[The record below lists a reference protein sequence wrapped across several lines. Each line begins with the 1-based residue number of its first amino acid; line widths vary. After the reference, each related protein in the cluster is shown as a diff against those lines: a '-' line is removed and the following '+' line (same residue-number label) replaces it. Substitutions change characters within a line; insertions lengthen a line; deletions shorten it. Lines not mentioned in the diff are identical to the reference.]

1 MNKRIFPDWKSFEYK
16 YRGRE
21 QDAFEDLARALFRKE
36 MGIRYGLFQR
46 INHKGNETD
55 VIEKDNKVGGFQ
67 AKFFDNRID
76 ADNIISSMRNAKE
89 SHPKQTHYYIYCNH
103 AFGNPH
109 RRKGT
114 KKSDPIPDQTLVE
127 EKITKVADE
136 LGLTIVWKMDR
147 AILDEVNEE
156 SWINDV
162 FFSVEGRLE
171 ALIEEERQ
179 HTEIAFNSINYACS
193 FNNRSIHIDRSDILS
208 QVENANPSTLYVIHG
223 DGGCGKTAILHELF
237 DKKGDMYPICYRKA
251 SSLNVK
257 NLAAVFHLGD
267 LYTFPDFKEAYKDCE
282 RKYFIID
289 SAEHL
294 DEIEDGTIL
303 PSLVRGLMEA
313 HWCIVF
319 TVRNVFLSDLLNLLK
334 YEFHQVQINK
344 IDVGILPE
352 NQLRIIARI
361 NGIQLPADRILFDR
375 IRNLFYFDL
384 YTQYYAE
391 IDHQYSDRDFLK
403 LVWDKKIRGKNNR
416 IGYLRESL
424 FESFIEDRIK
434 ANSFFLPATKYI
446 NEEFDTLISEEIIAD
461 DPGLGLFIT
470 HDIFEEWG
478 LYRIIDK
485 KWEDKDS
492 IQGFLTALGDTRAVR
507 RAFRLWLK
515 DKVIVSPDS
524 IQSLTQASFLSD
536 IPGIWKEEVLCAIL
550 LSDKAQLYLSPYEHQ
565 ILNNTDGLAEKV
577 IWSLRVGC
585 LYVTDVI
592 SYKDY
597 YLPRYA
603 PIGSGWEYIID
614 LLFKHQDEAKLSIW
628 LPALNDWVKGNSR
641 GETTRKIGL
650 MVIAYY
656 KSEAYQKEYYWDR
669 NSKTIHE
676 ILNNTVWEIK
686 EELSELLYSRKGY
699 DERRNGLIEFVLKET
714 FGAMNIHLAI
724 PQTVADLCIY
734 YWRERPDEED
744 RYQYRSRS
752 METGYGLDIY
762 VDMLKYF
769 PSGAN
774 QTPTTTLLAA
784 NETIA
789 IDFIIRLM
797 NKCVKSYSESGYDI
811 LEKVEI
817 TDGEDKKNWQWHS
830 FGLWCMYRGTGSP
843 VAPYCLQSVH
853 MALEQYLLKKSKS
866 GEFERCEA
874 VMQRLLF
881 ECHSSS
887 VSAVVGSVVLAYP
900 NEYWR
905 IALILFRTIEF
916 IQIDS
921 HRALREN
928 EAKTLYQISG
938 DLNPNVLK
946 ERLETCKQEFRKIH
960 LENICLNYQFV
971 GTKCLSNKDNEKLIQ
986 TLYGILD
993 IHRKLLRKT
1002 KGEEKELLE
1011 IQMSRMDRRRL
1022 KVRSTERVEGGL
1034 AIQFETKLTKES
1046 RKRSEESDQL
1056 NQDMYRYLGLLN
1068 WAMAKLRGEA
1078 LVGNKYMDNPI
1089 LVLKDAQ
1096 EMQKEQ
1102 ESGRRGFIT
1111 DAYTLERVSA
1121 GLIRFHPEQL
1131 SRKDLVWCKTII
1143 DKKLSNMSLPINTLD
1158 GTTACIQVIPQMIV
1172 LFPEDKEKYAELLFK
1187 CLMMPAY
1194 GGADACD
1201 YAVAAIQSSDLWV
1214 KDAAL
1219 IKDILE
1225 RYIKDESLK
1234 TLHSYH
1240 LKVIFGLIPHSPD
1253 KETTDIAVKYLK
1265 VLPELIKSHEYE
1277 MQGMFDVVIYL
1288 VKLFMHTES
1297 TEILHC
1303 LPYTFPIIK
1312 ESHLGSSYLTR
1323 FILEEEYCRKPDR
1336 FWLIWNTFRE
1346 PIMESGTYCDNQEL
1360 RTYTL
1365 NTEWKDGV
1373 KEWHSLRK
1381 KDVGFYTYLAEH
1393 SAGNAVV
1400 FEGLVKVLTTIA
1412 SGYKTEGMAWIAKA
1426 INQCPTMNLNGT
1438 LSLMYLELV
1447 MMPYVYTNKMQIRKN
1462 LELLAQVRTILNFMV
1477 TKSSVT
1483 GYMLRDM
1490 VN

>member
-1 MNKRIFPDWKSFEYK
+1 MNNRIYPDWKSFEYK

-21 QDAFEDLARALFRKE
+21 QDALEDLARTLFRKE
-36 MGIRYGLFQR
+36 MGIKYGLFQR

-55 VIEKDNKVGGFQ
+55 VVEKEGKVCGFQ
-67 AKFFDNRID
+67 AKFFDKRID
-76 ADNIISSMRNAKE
+76 ADNIISSMKDAKE
-89 SHPKQTHYYIYCNH
+89 SHPEQTHYYIYCNL

-114 KKSDPIPDQTLVE
+114 KKTSPIPDQTLAE
-127 EKITKVADE
+127 EKITRVANE

-147 AILDEVNEE
+147 AILDEANKE
-156 SWINDV
+156 SWIDDV

-171 ALIEEERQ
+171 ALIEEEQQ
-179 HTEIAFNSINYACS
+179 HTEIAFNSINYACL
-193 FNNRSIHIDRSDILS
+193 FNNRYIHIDRTIVLT
-208 QVENANPSTLYVIHG
+208 QIENANPSTIYVIHG
-223 DGGCGKTAILHELF
+223 DGGCGKTAIIHELF
-237 DKKGDMYPICYRKA
+237 DKKGDVYPICYRKA

-303 PSLVRGLMEA
+303 PSLVRGLLEA

-319 TVRNVFLSDLLNLLK
+319 TVRNIFLSDLLNLLK

-352 NQLRIIARI
+352 NQLRSIARV
-361 NGIQLPADRILFDR
+361 NGILLPADRILFDR

-384 YTQYYAE
+384 YTQYYDE
-391 IDHQYSDRDFLK
+391 IDHQYNDSDFLK

-434 ANSFFLPATKYI
+434 ANAFFLPAEKYI

-461 DPGLGLFIT
+461 APGQGLFIT

-485 KWEDKDS
+485 RWEEKES
-492 IQGFLTALGDTRAVR
+492 TQGFFSALGDTRAVR

-515 DKVIVSPDS
+515 DKVIVNPDS
-524 IQSLTQASFLSD
+524 IQSLTQASFSSD

-550 LSDKAQLYLSPYEHQ
+550 LSDKAQLFLSPYERQ
-565 ILNNTDGLAEKV
+565 ILNNTDGLAEKI

-597 YLPRYA
+597 YLPCYA
-603 PIGSGWEYIID
+603 PIGSGWVYIID
-614 LLFKHQDEAKLSIW
+614 LLFQHQDEVKLSLW
-628 LPALNDWVKGNSR
+628 LPALNEWAKGNLR

-650 MVIAYY
+650 MMIAFY
-656 KSEAYQKEYYWDR
+656 KSKAYQKEYYWDK
-669 NSKTIHE
+669 NSKTVHE
-676 ILNNTVWEIK
+676 IFNNTVWEIK
-686 EELSELLYSRKGY
+686 EELSELLYSRNSQ
-699 DERRNGLIEFVLKET
+699 DELRNGLFEFVLKEN

-724 PQTVADLCIY
+724 PQTVADLCLY

-752 METGYGLDIY
+752 METGFGLDIF
-762 VDMLKYF
+762 VDVLKYF
-769 PSGAN
+769 PPGAN

-797 NKCVKSYSESGYDI
+797 NECVETYSESGYDT

-817 TDGEDKKNWQWHS
+817 TNGEDKKNWQWHS
-830 FGLWCMYRGTGSP
+830 FGLWCMYRGTGTP
-843 VAPYCLQSVH
+843 IVPNCLQSVH
-853 MALEQYLLKKSKS
+853 MALEQYLLKLSKT
-866 GEFERCEA
+866 GNFERCEDI
-874 VMQRLLF
+874 MQSLLF

-887 VSAVVGSVVLAYP
+887 VSAVVGSVVLAYS

-905 IALILFRTIEF
+905 TALILFRTIEF

-921 HRALREN
+921 YRALREN
-928 EAKTLYQISG
+928 EAKALYQISG

-946 ERLETCKQEFRKIH
+946 ERLETCEQEYRKTH
-960 LENICLNYQFV
+960 LENICLNYQFI
-971 GTKCLSNKDNEKLIQ
+971 GTKCLSKDENEKLIQ

-993 IHRKLLRKT
+993 THRKLLKKA

-1011 IQMSRMDRRRL
+1011 ILLSRMDRRRL
-1022 KVRSTERVEGGL
+1022 KIRSTERVEGGL
-1034 AIQFETKLTKES
+1034 AIQFETQLIKGS
-1046 RKRSEESDQL
+1046 RKKREESDQL
-1056 NQDMYRYLGLLN
+1056 NQEMYRYLGLLN
-1068 WAMAKLRGEA
+1068 WAMGMFKNETFA
-1078 LVGNKYMDNPI
+1078 GNKYIDNPT
-1089 LVLKDAQ
+1089 LVLQDAK
-1096 EMQKEQ
+1096 EMLKEQ

-1111 DAYTLERVSA
+1111 EAYTLEWVSA
-1121 GLIRFHPEQL
+1121 SLIKFYPEQF
-1131 SRKDLVWCKTII
+1131 SNEDLVWCKTII
-1143 DKKLSNMSLPINTLD
+1143 DKKLSNLTAPINTLD
-1158 GTTACIQVIPQMIV
+1158 GTTACIQVLPQLIE
-1172 LFPEDKEKYAELLFK
+1172 LFPEDKEKYAELLFN
-1187 CLMMPAY
+1187 CLMMPTY
-1194 GGADACD
+1194 GGTGACD
-1201 YAVAAIQSSDLWV
+1201 FAVAAIQSSDLWV
-1214 KDAAL
+1214 KEAAL
-1219 IKDILE
+1219 IKSVLK
-1225 RYIKDESLK
+1225 RYIKEESLK

-1240 LKVIFGLIPHSPD
+1240 LKVIFGLIPPSPD

-1265 VLPELIKSHEYE
+1265 ALPELTKSHEDE
-1277 MQGMFDVVIYL
+1277 VHGMFDVVAPL
-1288 VKLFMHTES
+1288 VKMFMHTES
-1297 TEILHC
+1297 TEILQC
-1303 LPYTFPIIK
+1303 LPCTFPIIK
-1312 ESHLGSSYLTR
+1312 ESHLGYSYLTH
-1323 FILEEEYCRKPDR
+1323 FILEEDYCRKPDR
-1336 FWLIWNTFRE
+1336 FWLIWNSFRE
-1346 PIMESGTYCDNQEL
+1346 PIVESRTHYDNQEL
-1360 RTYTL
+1360 RSYTL
-1365 NTEWKDGV
+1365 NIEWNDGV

-1381 KDVGFYTYLAEH
+1381 EDIGFYMYLAEH
-1393 SAGNAVV
+1393 AVGNAVV
-1400 FEGLVKVLTTIA
+1400 FEGLVKVLTTIG

-1426 INQCPTMNLNGT
+1426 INQCPTMNLNET

-1462 LELLAQVRTILNFMV
+1462 PVLLAQVRTILNFMV

-1483 GYMLRDM
+1483 GYVLRDI